1 MISYPAE
8 CVSGIISSIMEEIIL
23 EILGPYYG
31 LALASGGLFA
41 WWPRESIRRKH
52 LLIFF
57 GIGALAGTSFYFL
70 VLILVFGG
78 NRVTHPNLAM
88 FGLYASAAI
97 GTAAAG
103 ATLLGMFLI
112 PRNDK

>member
-1 MISYPAE
+1 
-8 CVSGIISSIMEEIIL
+8 METIIL

-31 LALASGGLFA
+31 LALAFGGLVA
-41 WWPRESIRRKH
+41 WWLRDSLRRKH
-52 LLIFF
+52 LLIFV

-70 VLILVFGG
+70 VLLLVFAAP
-78 NRVTHPNLAM
+78 RVTHPTLAL

-103 ATLLGMFLI
+103 ATLLGLFLI
-112 PRNDK
+112 RRGKS